1 MIHSFSCK
9 NFYSFSE
16 LAVVDFTVN
25 DNAPNDNGYFIAP
38 SGTRLSKIET
48 VIGPNASGKTNLL
61 KVLPFLK
68 WLIAD
73 SFNINPSASLPVKP
87 FLSGKQKTE
96 PIELSVDF
104 EIDGDIFIYSFS
116 LSEKKILSE
125 ELKIKNKTK
134 EKTTSKKVF
143 FRKWDEESGKYELED
158 SNFDLPKGF
167 ENLLR
172 TNASVI
178 GVALRLNHK
187 GSQKISNFWQQVE
200 TNVIEAGWIGDHLLP
215 NTSKLMIETL
225 HFFSESENEALK
237 KEAEKLLSRFDLGLE
252 SFDIKKEKKE
262 NELSINVQVA
272 HTFGDEKI
280 YLPMQY
286 ESSGTKQLF
295 VLLKAILVVLAKGGV
310 AVLDEFDVNLH
321 PEMVLSLFDLFV
333 QPETN
338 PKNAQLLFSTH
349 SHRVLSK
356 LDKYQIILT
365 EKNEKGGSEAWRLDD
380 MSGVRADDN
389 FFSKYI
395 AGAYGAV
402 PKL

>member
-25 DNAPNDNGYFIAP
+25 DNAPNDNGYFTAP

-143 FRKWDEESGKYELED
+143 FRKWNEESGKYELED
-158 SNFDLPKGF
+158 SDFDLPKGF

-200 TNVIEAGWIGDHLLP
+200 TNVIEAGWVGDHLLP
-215 NTSKLMIETL
+215 NTPKLMIETL
-225 HFFSESENEALK
+225 HFFSESENEDLK

-272 HTFGDEKI
+272 HTFGDEEI

-321 PEMVLSLFDLFV
+321 PEMVLSLFELFV

-380 MSGVRADDN
+380 VSGVRADDN

>member
-1 MIHSFSCK
+1 
-9 NFYSFSE
+9 
-16 LAVVDFTVN
+16 
-25 DNAPNDNGYFIAP
+25 
-38 SGTRLSKIET
+38 
-48 VIGPNASGKTNLL
+48 
-61 KVLPFLK
+61 
-68 WLIAD
+68 
-73 SFNINPSASLPVKP
+73 
-87 FLSGKQKTE
+87 
-96 PIELSVDF
+96 
-104 EIDGDIFIYSFS
+104 
-116 LSEKKILSE
+116 SEKKILSE

-380 MSGVRADDN
+380 VSGVRADDN

-402 PKL
+402 PKF